1 MVEVADMFGEQEA
14 REIAERHIQTEIQPR
29 IKAEIALSE
38 LSEYSTCWI
47 AIYNTRRF
55 LETGS
60 NRDALAGNGPLI
72 INRRTG
78 GLREGRSALPVEDQ
92 LDID

>member
-1 MVEVADMFGEQEA
+1 VISEQEA
-14 REIAERHIQTEIQPR
+14 REIAEDYVRREIEPR
-29 IKAEIALSE
+29 IRVELALSE
-38 LSEYSTCWI
+38 LSEYSTCWV
-47 AIYNTRRF
+47 AVYNTRRF

-78 GLREGRSALPVEDQ
+78 VLREGRSALPVEEQ
-92 LDID
+92 LDAD